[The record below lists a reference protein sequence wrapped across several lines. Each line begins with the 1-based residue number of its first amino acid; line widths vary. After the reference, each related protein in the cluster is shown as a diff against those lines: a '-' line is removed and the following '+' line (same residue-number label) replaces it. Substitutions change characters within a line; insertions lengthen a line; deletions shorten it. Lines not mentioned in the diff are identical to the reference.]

1 MEIWDRNRGNM
12 RKTSLI
18 LIFLTIVVMLLAL
31 IYKISRLEEVNGEL
45 RQIKRQYEQICTRY
59 GGNSCE

>member
-1 MEIWDRNRGNM
+1 M

>member
-1 MEIWDRNRGNM
+1 MINEARHWIYAIM
-12 RKTSLI
+12 
-18 LIFLTIVVMLLAL
+18 FLVIAVILLAL

-59 GGNSCE
+59 GGNNCE

>member
-1 MEIWDRNRGNM
+1 MINETRHWIYA
-12 RKTSLI
+12 I
-18 LIFLTIVVMLLAL
+18 IFLVIAVVLLGL

-59 GGNSCE
+59 GGNNCE

>member
-1 MEIWDRNRGNM
+1 MINEVRHWIYA
-12 RKTSLI
+12 I
-18 LIFLTIVVMLLAL
+18 IFLTIAVMLLGL

-59 GGNSCE
+59 GGNNCE

>member
-1 MEIWDRNRGNM
+1 M
-12 RKTSLI
+12 RKTGLI
-18 LIFLTIVVMLLAL
+18 LIFLVIVVMLLGL

-59 GGNSCE
+59 GGNNCE

>member
-1 MEIWDRNRGNM
+1 M
-12 RKTSLI
+12 RKTGLI
-18 LIFLTIVVMLLAL
+18 LIFLVISVILLGL

-59 GGNSCE
+59 GGNNCE

>member
-1 MEIWDRNRGNM
+1 MIEETRHWLYAIM
-12 RKTSLI
+12 
-18 LIFLTIVVMLLAL
+18 FLVISVILLAL

-59 GGNSCE
+59 GGNNCE

>member
-1 MEIWDRNRGNM
+1 MINEARHWLYAI
-12 RKTSLI
+12 
-18 LIFLTIVVMLLAL
+18 IFLIIAVVLLGL

-59 GGNSCE
+59 GGNNCE

>member
-12 RKTSLI
+12 RKASLI
-18 LIFLTIVVMLLAL
+18 FIFLVIAVILLAL

-59 GGNSCE
+59 GGNNCE

>member
-12 RKTSLI
+12 RKASLI
-18 LIFLTIVVMLLAL
+18 FIFLAISVILLAL

-59 GGNSCE
+59 GGNNCE

>member
-1 MEIWDRNRGNM
+1 MINEARHWLYAIM
-12 RKTSLI
+12 
-18 LIFLTIVVMLLAL
+18 FLVISVILLAL
-31 IYKISRLEEVNGEL
+31 IYKISRLEETNAEL

>member
-1 MEIWDRNRGNM
+1 MINMLRNWLFVII
-12 RKTSLI
+12 SL
-18 LIFLTIVVMLLAL
+18 LICVVLLGL

-59 GGNSCE
+59 GGNNCE

>member
-1 MEIWDRNRGNM
+1 MINEARHWIYA
-12 RKTSLI
+12 I
-18 LIFLTIVVMLLAL
+18 IFLAIAVMLLGL

-59 GGNSCE
+59 GGNNCE

>member
-1 MEIWDRNRGNM
+1 MINEVRHWIYAIM
-12 RKTSLI
+12 FLVIAVI
-18 LIFLTIVVMLLAL
+18 LLGL

-59 GGNSCE
+59 GGNNCE